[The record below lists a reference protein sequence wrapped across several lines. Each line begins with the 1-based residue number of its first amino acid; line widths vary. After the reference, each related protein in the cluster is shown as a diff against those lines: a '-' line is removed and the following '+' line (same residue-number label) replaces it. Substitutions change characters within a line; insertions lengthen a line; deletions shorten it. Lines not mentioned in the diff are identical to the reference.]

1 MWSRPLTPL
10 PLSPEWGEGRVE
22 IVDLT
27 ASPVC
32 GERVAEDGALAQP
45 GIVNA
50 NPRHSTGMFLSLS
63 GMISLYAEASQF
75 AARDFL
81 PKPPE
86 TYELGML
93 VQLVVRPAESKSKAR
108 SAPSAVNLR
117 FLTTPRLNT
126 GVKERISFNA
136 RWPEE
141 GVLSNLKPAKPSRI
155 GLRYPVYRAG
165 RRSDLPFFTATS
177 HTSLLNTVGGEASPD
192 RRGRCTC

>member
-75 AARDFL
+75 AAHDFL
-81 PKPPE
+81 SKPPE

-93 VQLVVRPAESKSKAR
+93 LQLVVRPAESKKAG
-108 SAPSAVNLR
+108 STQSAVNLR
-117 FLTTPRLNT
+117 FLTTPRLNS
-126 GVKERISFNA
+126 GVKGSISFNV
-136 RWPEE
+136 RWPE

-165 RRSDLPFFTATS
+165 TRSDLPFFTATS
-177 HTSLLNTVGGEASPD
+177 HTCLLNTVGGEASPD
-192 RRGRCTC
+192 HRGRCTC